1 MRPDNKGRSLLKGS
15 ILQFVEIGLQLVISF
30 AMTPF
35 IIGSLG
41 DRMYGFWIL
50 VGTFIGYYGLFDIGL
65 STAVS
70 RYVARAIGRD
80 DSDEINTIV
89 NTSFFIYAAIAAVI
103 ILLSFTVMFI
113 PLPFLK
119 TAAEAHLFRRV
130 VFLLGISVAIGFP
143 MKVFRGLV
151 ISHLRYDLSSAV
163 SISKL
168 ILLNIGVFLAV
179 YSGHGIFAM
188 TLITFTVNA
197 GEHAAFF
204 LLARSIQRD
213 LRIGPSYF
221 KKKQVG
227 SLFGYSLK
235 SLVAQFADMLKY
247 RVDNF
252 VIALVLDLS
261 LVTYYS
267 VGVRFIDYFYQF
279 IRNSVGLAKP
289 IYSLYEG
296 QGNYELL
303 RERFLDITRFSTI
316 VSLFIGGSI
325 IFYGKPF
332 IERWMGPDFSSSYTV
347 MLILACGWIFEL
359 MQSPTSGLLY
369 GLSKHH
375 YFSIVNPIE
384 GLINLGLSIAL
395 ARVYGIYGV
404 ALGTTI
410 PMLFFR
416 LVVLPVFVCR
426 SISLPMSVYYT
437 RTLLLTTLKTGVP
450 LAAYFYFARFFVR
463 ADYTSIALAALIQ
476 FLLFCPLIWFFVC
489 TEKERRLVINALAS
503 KRRPHAQT

>member
-1 MRPDNKGRSLLKGS
+1 
-15 ILQFVEIGLQLVISF
+15 
-30 AMTPF
+30 MTPF

-70 RYVARAIGRD
+70 RYVARAIGQK
-80 DSDEINTIV
+80 DSKEINSIV
-89 NTSFFIYAAIAAVI
+89 NTSFFIYAGIAAVI
-103 ILLSFTVMFI
+103 ILLSCGVAFI
-113 PLPFLK
+113 SFPFLK
-119 TAAEAHLFRRV
+119 TAGEIQLFRRV
-130 VFLLGISVAIGFP
+130 VFLLGVSVALQFP

-168 ILLNIGVFLAV
+168 IVINCLVFWAI
-179 YSGHGIFAM
+179 YSGHGILAM
-188 TLITFTVNA
+188 TVITFLANA
-197 GEHAAFF
+197 VEHVAFF
-204 LLARSIQRD
+204 LLARVLHPD
-213 LRIGPSYF
+213 LRMRLSFF
-221 KKKQVG
+221 KKEQVG
-227 SLFGYSLK
+227 LLFSYSIK
-235 SLVAQFADMLKY
+235 SLIAQIADMLKY

-252 VIALVLDLS
+252 VIALVLDLR

-296 QGNYELL
+296 QGNHALL

-316 VSLFIGGSI
+316 VSLFIGSSL

-332 IERWMGPDFSSSYTV
+332 IYRWMGPDFNSSYTV

-359 MQSPTSGLLY
+359 MQSPTTGLLY
-369 GLSKHH
+369 GISKHH

-384 GLINLGLSIAL
+384 GLINLGLSSVL
-395 ARVYGIYGV
+395 ARKYGIYGV

-416 LVVLPVFVCR
+416 LVVLPLFVCR
-426 SISLPMSVYYT
+426 SITLPVSVYYV
-437 RTLLLTTLKTGVP
+437 RTLFITSVKTTLP
-450 LAAYFYFARFFVR
+450 LAAYFYAAHFFVKPN
-463 ADYTSIALAALIQ
+463 YPSIVVSAVIQ
-476 FLLFCPLIWFFVC
+476 FALFCPLAWFFIC
-489 TEKERRLVINALAS
+489 TGKERDLLKSALQK
-503 KRRPHAQT
+503 KRISHGSAVTGTVSS